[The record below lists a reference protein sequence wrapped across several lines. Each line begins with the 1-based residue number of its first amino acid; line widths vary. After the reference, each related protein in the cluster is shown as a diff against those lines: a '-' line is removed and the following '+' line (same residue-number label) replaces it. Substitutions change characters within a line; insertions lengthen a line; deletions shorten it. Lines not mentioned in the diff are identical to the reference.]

1 MNIAVCL
8 KQVPHPDYLSKI
20 LYDPATNRLRRE
32 GIPLIIN
39 PVDRNAIEAGIQLK
53 EKFSGKVIV
62 ITMGP
67 PQAKEALEE
76 ALAMGAD
83 EAILLCDSS
92 FAGADTYATAYAL
105 ARVLTKTGHYDLV
118 LCGNETIDSGTAQ
131 VGPQIAEFLD
141 IPHVT
146 NVKTMNYYEEGLLLV
161 ERSLEDGYM
170 KLKVGL
176 PALLTVNKEI
186 NKPRIP
192 SVVGIMQVA
201 EKPLRKFGLAELNLS
216 LAEVGLTGSPTQTI
230 EITETEQKY
239 SGEVL
244 YGEPVQVVKTLVARL
259 RDLQVL

>member
-20 LYDPATNRLRRE
+20 ALDPVTKRLQRQ
-32 GIPLIIN
+32 GVPLVIN

-53 EKFSGKVIV
+53 ERFSGKVSV

-67 PQAKEALEE
+67 PEAQEALEE

-83 EAILLCDSS
+83 EAILLCDVG

-105 ARVLTKTGHYDLV
+105 AKTLTKTGHYDLI
-118 LCGNETIDSGTAQ
+118 LCGNETIDSGTSQ
-131 VGPQIAEFLD
+131 VGPQIAEFMD

-146 NVKTMNYYEEGLLLV
+146 NVKTIDFYEEGLLLV
-161 ERSLEDGYM
+161 ESLLENGYM
-170 KLKVGL
+170 KVKVRL

-192 SVVGIMQVA
+192 SVIGIMQVA
-201 EKPLRKFGLAELNLS
+201 EKPLKKYGLAELNLS
-216 LAEVGLTGSPTQTI
+216 PTEVGLLGSPTQTI
-230 EITETEQKY
+230 EITENAQKHG
-239 SGEVL
+239 GEVMN
-244 YGEPVQVVKTLVARL
+244 GEPTQVVKTLIARL
-259 RDLQVL
+259 RELQAI